1 MYGSTH
7 VKVQRTS
14 VKRIGSALSHLVR
27 HDDSDLEDKEEESED
42 DDVAACM
49 WICVSQYVCMYMH
62 IYIYKYTHNIPDD
75 SDLEDEEEESED
87 DDIQKY
93 TRIHR
98 CMYVYIQTDVCKFI
112 QRKCVCLYLIQHTS
126 SIFMYIYKSYTCTP
140 TQTRRSSSRR

>member
-49 WICVSQYVCMYMH
+49 WICVSVSLSLTLDPVLARSC
-62 IYIYKYTHNIPDD
+62 PC
-75 SDLEDEEEESED
+75 SPLS
-87 DDIQKY
+87 
-93 TRIHR
+93 RA
-98 CMYVYIQTDVCKFI
+98 
-112 QRKCVCLYLIQHTS
+112 S
-126 SIFMYIYKSYTCTP
+126 S
-140 TQTRRSSSRR
+140 QSSGHFLSRRETHHRKNKN

>member
-49 WICVSQYVCMYMH
+49 WICVSQYENVCMHMHICIYTNIRTISPTTATWRTKRRSLRTTIYKNTHAYIDVCMY
-62 IYIYKYTHNIPDD
+62 IYR
-75 SDLEDEEEESED
+75 
-87 DDIQKY
+87 Q
-93 TRIHR
+93 
-98 CMYVYIQTDVCKFI
+98 MYVNLYRENVYVCI
-112 QRKCVCLYLIQHTS
+112 
-126 SIFMYIYKSYTCTP
+126 
-140 TQTRRSSSRR
+140 